1 MVADGGRSAA
11 TRRPLDAV
19 KAVGLVL
26 VVDPHPIFRRG
37 LVSCLNALDAV
48 ERVGEASD
56 VDEARQHPWLNEV
69 DLLVIDH
76 VVPDAEQLLGELK
89 GTRVR
94 AIVCSA
100 CDEDALVRDSIRAGA
115 MGFLAK
121 DTLEPE
127 TLLVGLIAAAHGAS
141 ILAPD
146 LLGALLEQPGGVSA
160 LPIAAVAPAPPP
172 PPAAANHSPL
182 TEREHDVLALI
193 AQGEPTREVAV
204 RLCYSE
210 RTVKNVLHDVTMKL
224 GARTRSHAV
233 AQAVR
238 NGLI

>member
-1 MVADGGRSAA
+1 MR
-11 TRRPLDAV
+11 
-19 KAVGLVL
+19 AVGLVL

-37 LVSCLNALDAV
+37 LVACLNALDEV
-48 ERVGEASD
+48 ERVGDASNIR
-56 VDEARQHPWLNEV
+56 EAREHPWIDEV

-76 VVPDAEQLLGELK
+76 LLPGSEQLLGDLAE
-89 GTRVR
+89 TRVR

-100 CDEDALVRDSIRAGA
+100 CDEDERVRESIRAGA

-121 DTLEPE
+121 DTLQPE
-127 TLLVGLIAAAHGAS
+127 TLLVGLIAAAHGAC

-146 LLGALLEQPGGVSA
+146 LLGTLLASD
-160 LPIAAVAPAPPP
+160 LPTG
-172 PPAAANHSPL
+172 PPAAARSPARAAAAPDTPAKPTPAIVSVASPL
-182 TEREHDVLALI
+182 TEREHDVLELI

-210 RTVKNVLHDVTMKL
+210 RTVKNVLHDVTVKL

-233 AQAVR
+233 ARAVR